1 MIISNYKINF
11 MKIKNIFSVIILLI
25 LSLSLL
31 GCSNTNDESFSI
43 ENAKKMYQIAIEEAN
58 NNNLAKANE
67 IFDSILSN
75 YPYSIWA
82 TKSKVMSAWVYYEG
96 NKYDSS
102 ISTAQNFI
110 KNNPENELVPYALY
124 LIGMSYYER
133 IIDVERDAKM
143 TLKAKE
149 AFENLIYQFPNS
161 EYARDAKLKIELA
174 RSNLAGKQMSIGRFY
189 QKQKQYA
196 AAIKRYKAVIKEFE
210 TTDQTP
216 EALLRLTECYLSLGI
231 NEEAIRT
238 ASVLKYNFPDS
249 IWTNKLPKQIIKNFD
264 TQNPEIKNS
273 GIIHL
278 FKSLF

>member
-1 MIISNYKINF
+1 
-11 MKIKNIFSVIILLI
+11 MKIKNIFSVI
-25 LSLSLL
+25 SLL
-31 GCSNTNDESFSI
+31 FFSLNLLSCSNTNDKNYSKED
-43 ENAKKMYQIAIEEAN
+43 AKILYQNAIEEAN
-58 NNNLAKANE
+58 KNNFEKAHE

-96 NKYDSS
+96 NKYDVS

-124 LIGMSYYER
+124 LIAMSYYER

-143 TLKAKE
+143 TFKAEE
-149 AFENLIYQFPNS
+149 AFDNLIYQFPNS

-189 QKQKQYA
+189 QKQEQYA
-196 AAIKRYKAVIKEFE
+196 AAIRRYKTVIKEFE

-238 ASVLKYNFPDS
+238 ASVLKYNFPNS
-249 IWTNKLPKQIIKNFD
+249 TWTNKLPNQIIKNFD
-264 TQNPEIKNS
+264 KQNPKIESS